1 MTCSRSSSRCAA
13 EGSVPRMGSVERM
26 RRGSSGGTRAPAA
39 RNGLALCPRA
49 TLVGPRPRGRRL
61 RGVVREASGAVLT
74 RPSLPIPL
82 VLRPRSL
89 VEGDQGGVARPE
101 RFELP
106 TPWFV
111 ARYSIQLS
119 YGRVRGRDYRAS
131 PAPGRAR
138 PDPPAAMPPLGGG
151 IVHGFHARRR
161 SATGGTGRACGGS
174 KVRDAARDS

>member
-26 RRGSSGGTRAPAA
+26 RRGSSGGARAPAA
-39 RNGLALCPRA
+39 RNGLALCPRR
-49 TLVGPRPRGRRL
+49 TLVGPRPRDRRL
-61 RGVVREASGAVLT
+61 RGVEREASGAVLT

-82 VLRPRSL
+82 ALRPRSL

-138 PDPPAAMPPLGGG
+138 GARRPPC
-151 IVHGFHARRR
+151 RR
-161 SATGGTGRACGGS
+161 SAAASCTVSTHAVDPRRAGQAGRAEDRRCAMPRGES
-174 KVRDAARDS
+174 